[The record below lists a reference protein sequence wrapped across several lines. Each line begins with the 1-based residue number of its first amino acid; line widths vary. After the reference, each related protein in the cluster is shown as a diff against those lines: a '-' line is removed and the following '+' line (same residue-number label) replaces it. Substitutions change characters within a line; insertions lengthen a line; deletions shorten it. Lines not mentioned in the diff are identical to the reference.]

1 VSANFYSSRAL
12 HARKYLALQC
22 VGAEGFVNNF
32 KRFDARSFYSSALM
46 SFPLHSSAHLQV
58 AEERD
63 PVLMRSAFYLLFAW
77 ANIVTLQN
85 ARAYKYNGE
94 K

>member
-1 VSANFYSSRAL
+1 
-12 HARKYLALQC
+12 
-22 VGAEGFVNNF
+22 
-32 KRFDARSFYSSALM
+32 M

-58 AEERD
+58 SEERD

-85 ARAYKYNGE
+85 ASVNITEKSSVFAHLDLNKRGIQRLPFFLNVMVVTIRAHTLGQMAVE
-94 K
+94 FHS